1 MVQHV
6 RQWLVWI
13 LLLGLVGTEIELLL
27 LEHYDG
33 ASQFIPLVLI
43 AAALVAVVWHMSR
56 PGSLSL
62 RTLIV

>member
-1 MVQHV
+1 MVRHV

-13 LLLGLVGTEIELLL
+13 LLLGLGTEIELIL

-33 ASQFIPLVLI
+33 ASQFIPLELI

-56 PGSLSL
+56 PGSISL
-62 RTLIV
+62 RT